1 RPELTWHRHPPLTA
15 HGAKRQGDR
24 SRQVTQKRKR
34 LITTP
39 RLQPIACVTEKLNK
53 MRKVEGCHGAA
64 SSPICLLVKLRA
76 PQFFFVAAI
85 AALLIATYLH
95 GALSSGA
102 IYSFNFVDLDGE
114 KLSTADGH
122 VTVLVLT
129 TAADRE
135 KVRAVGD
142 RVPDYCLGNPNYRM
156 ITVIRFTSKHTAIG
170 RKIAT
175 ALVKHRVNE
184 EAKRLQSRYNANK
197 ISRDAR
203 QDIFTVL
210 DFDGTAS
217 SQLDESRAAASFRV
231 LVFARDGKLLAQW
244 TDVPSAKQLADVLK

>member
-1 RPELTWHRHPPLTA
+1 M
-15 HGAKRQGDR
+15 RQTKGCQR
-24 SRQVTQKRKR
+24 
-34 LITTP
+34 TT
-39 RLQPIACVTEKLNK
+39 
-53 MRKVEGCHGAA
+53 
-64 SSPICLLVKLRA
+64 SSSICLLVNVRA
-76 PQFFFVAAI
+76 LQFFFIAAI
-85 AALLIATYLH
+85 APLFAAALLRGT
-95 GALSSGA
+95 LSSEA
-102 IYSFNFVDLDGE
+102 NHSLTFVDIDGN

-129 TAADRE
+129 TTADRE

-156 ITVIRFTSKHTAIG
+156 ITIVHFTSKHTAIG

-210 DFDGTAS
+210 DFDGSAS
-217 SQLDESRAAASFRV
+217 SQLDEPGAAASFRV